1 MQIEKYL
8 EEYQPVIYKTFV
20 NALDSNKLSHA
31 YLLSG
36 SIGMPL
42 KETALYLAKSIL
54 CDDRKPLAC
63 NNCITC
69 VRVDEGNYPD
79 LMVFDGEEGKI
90 KKGDIEKITTSFD
103 KTALE
108 EKGIMIY
115 ILHLVETMTPI
126 AVNSLLKFL
135 EEPGKNIFAFLTT
148 ENETKVLP
156 TIISRTQVLR
166 FREIDRAK
174 IIKDAVFDGVF
185 EEDAQILSG
194 FYNDS
199 NTIKTVAES
208 KEYEIAKKNGFKD
221 LESPNNVFLFSRNER
236 ASKNVIFISSIL
248 KEDLLAIFPVSINI
262 ICLISKGMVHSLMN
276 YSYNMVYVLGLV
288 VLSELT
294 KIYSI
299 SGLLEKDNPLINQRP
314 FRSVHHSASAVGI
327 IGGGSNPK
335 PGEITLAHRGTLFL
349 DEVVEFPRQVLEV
362 LRQPLEDGE
371 ITISRIPVIS
381 SILSLVFSDRTPI
394 S

>member
-20 NALDSNKLSHA
+20 NALESNKLSHA

-42 KETALYLAKSIL
+42 KETAIYLAKSIL

-69 VRVDEGNYPD
+69 VRVDENNYPD

-199 NTIKTVAES
+199 NAIKEVAAS
-208 KEYEIAKKNGFKD
+208 KEYEVAKQALNDQLESLCMSPDDAVFSCQKLIVPALKAQETARLYIKMLTEVFKD
-221 LESPNNVFLFSRNER
+221 LLNLSVNESITLKSYDNILHELLNHVSHIDKSLVMLMSSLKKLDLNVN
-236 ASKNVIFISSIL
+236 
-248 KEDLLAIFPVSINI
+248 
-262 ICLISKGMVHSLMN
+262 
-276 YSYNMVYVLGLV
+276 
-288 VLSELT
+288 T
-294 KIYSI
+294 
-299 SGLLEKDNPLINQRP
+299 GLLLDHI
-314 FRSVHHSASAVGI
+314 VY
-327 IGGGSNPK
+327 
-335 PGEITLAHRGTLFL
+335 EITKEGK
-349 DEVVEFPRQVLEV
+349 
-362 LRQPLEDGE
+362 
-371 ITISRIPVIS
+371 
-381 SILSLVFSDRTPI
+381 
-394 S
+394 

>member
-8 EEYQPVIYKTFV
+8 VEYQPVIHKTFV
-20 NALDSNKLSHA
+20 NALENKKLSHA

-42 KETALYLAKSIL
+42 KETAIYLAKSIL
-54 CDDRKPLAC
+54 CDDPRPLAC

-69 VRVDEGNYPD
+69 ARIDEGNYPD

-166 FREIDRAK
+166 FREIDRDK

-199 NTIKTVAES
+199 NTIKEVTSS
-208 KEYEIAKKNGFKD
+208 KEYEVAKQALNDQLESLCMSPDDAIFSCQKLIIPALKSQDTARLYIKMLTEIFKD
-221 LESPNNVFLFSRNER
+221 LLNLSVNESITLKSYDNILHELLNHVTHIDKSLIMLMSSLKKLDLNVN
-236 ASKNVIFISSIL
+236 
-248 KEDLLAIFPVSINI
+248 
-262 ICLISKGMVHSLMN
+262 
-276 YSYNMVYVLGLV
+276 
-288 VLSELT
+288 T
-294 KIYSI
+294 
-299 SGLLEKDNPLINQRP
+299 GLLLDHI
-314 FRSVHHSASAVGI
+314 VY
-327 IGGGSNPK
+327 
-335 PGEITLAHRGTLFL
+335 EITKEGK
-349 DEVVEFPRQVLEV
+349 
-362 LRQPLEDGE
+362 
-371 ITISRIPVIS
+371 
-381 SILSLVFSDRTPI
+381 
-394 S
+394 

>member
-20 NALDSNKLSHA
+20 NALESNKLSHA

-42 KETALYLAKSIL
+42 KETAIYLAKSIL

-156 TIISRTQVLR
+156 TIVSRTQVLR

-174 IIKDAVFDGVF
+174 IIKDAENDGVF
-185 EEDAQILSG
+185 AEDSEILSG

-199 NTIKTVAES
+199 ATIKKVAES
-208 KEYEIAKKNGFKD
+208 KEYEVAKQALNDQLESLCMSPDDAVFSCQKLIVPALKSQDVARLYIKMLTEVFKD
-221 LESPNNVFLFSRNER
+221 LLNLSVNESITLKSYDNILHELLNHVTHIDKSLIMLMSSLKKLDLNVN
-236 ASKNVIFISSIL
+236 
-248 KEDLLAIFPVSINI
+248 
-262 ICLISKGMVHSLMN
+262 
-276 YSYNMVYVLGLV
+276 
-288 VLSELT
+288 T
-294 KIYSI
+294 
-299 SGLLEKDNPLINQRP
+299 GLL
-314 FRSVHHSASAVGI
+314 
-327 IGGGSNPK
+327 
-335 PGEITLAHRGTLFL
+335 L
-349 DEVVEFPRQVLEV
+349 DHIVYESTRE
-362 LRQPLEDGE
+362 GK
-371 ITISRIPVIS
+371 
-381 SILSLVFSDRTPI
+381 
-394 S
+394 